1 MAKTELT
8 SKLISR
14 FERLSGRRQNW
25 ETHWQEVADYML
37 PRKADVT
44 KTRSKGDKRTELIFD
59 SSPLQSVDLLAASLH
74 GMLTN
79 PSTPWFTL
87 RYKDQEIE
95 NDDEAKLWLESA
107 TDAMYVAFNR
117 SNFQQEIFELY
128 HDLITFGT
136 ACMFVQDDD
145 EDTLKFST
153 RHINEIYIAE
163 NEKGKVD
170 TVYRLFKMSVRAA
183 FQQFGEAISTSTK
196 GLITKDPYEE
206 ISILHAVYPRNDFDP
221 KKQDRKNMPFES
233 VYMEY
238 KNLNE
243 LSVAGFKE
251 FPFVVPRYLKASHE
265 IYGRSPAMTAL
276 PDVKMLN
283 EMSKTT
289 IKAAQKQVDP
299 PLLVPDD
306 GFLLPVRTVPGG
318 LNFYRSGTRDRI
330 EPLNI
335 GANNPL
341 GLNMEEQRRNSIRN
355 VFYVNQ
361 LMMQQGPQMTATEVI
376 QRNEEK
382 MRLLGPVLGRLQSE
396 LLKPLIDR
404 CFAIMV
410 RKNIFPPAPEI
421 ISGRDVEIEYVSPL
435 AKAQKSTELQS
446 IIRGIEIMGQL
457 ANVAP
462 VFDYI
467 NFDNLVKHLTNII
480 GIPQKVLKTNSE
492 VLAEREAKQ
501 AQAQQMQEMQQL
513 QQVAKAGGDIAPLAK
528 ALPQDAQA
536 IAEGVGE
543 QLTE

>member
-1 MAKTELT
+1 MAKTDLT
-8 SKLISR
+8 KTIMAR
-14 FERLSGRRQNW
+14 FDRLKTGRQNW
-25 ETHWQEVADYML
+25 ETHWQEVADYMQ

-44 KTRSKGDKRTELIFD
+44 RTRSRGDKRTELIFD
-59 SSPLQSVDLLAASLH
+59 SSPIQAVELLAASLH

-79 PSTPWFTL
+79 PSTPWFSL
-87 RYKDQEIE
+87 RYKDEGLDS
-95 NDDEAKLWLESA
+95 DDEAKLWLEGV
-107 TDAMYVAFNR
+107 TDTMYTAFNR

-136 ACMFVQDDD
+136 AAMFIEEDQDDL
-145 EDTLKFST
+145 LKFST
-153 RHINEIYIAE
+153 RHINEIFITE
-163 NEKGKVD
+163 NDKGRID
-170 TVYRLFKMSVRAA
+170 TVYRKFKITLRAA
-183 FQQFGEAISTSTK
+183 AQQFGSSLSEEAK
-196 GLITKDPYEE
+196 NKVEKDPFDE
-206 ISILHAVYPRNDFDP
+206 IDILHAVYPRQDFDP
-221 KKQDRKNMPFES
+221 RKKDKENMEFES
-233 VYMEY
+233 VYIEY
-238 KNLNE
+238 KNGNE
-243 LSVAGFKE
+243 LSVGGFVE

-341 GLNMEEQRRNSIRN
+341 GLNMEEQRRTAIRN
-355 VFYVNQ
+355 VFYVDQ
-361 LMMQQGPQMTATEVI
+361 LLLQQGPQMTATEVI

-396 LLKPLIDR
+396 LLKPMIDR
-404 CFAIMV
+404 CFAILL
-410 RKNIFPPAPEI
+410 RNNQFAPAPDFL
-421 ISGRDVEIEYVSPL
+421 SGQDIEIEYVSPL
-435 AKAQKSTELQS
+435 AKAQKGTELSS
-446 IIRGIEIMGQL
+446 ITRAIEILGSL

-467 NFDNLVKHLTNII
+467 NFDSLVKHIADLV
-480 GIPQKVLKTNSE
+480 GVPQKVLKLQSQVN
-492 VLAEREAKQ
+492 AEREQQ
-501 AQAQQMQEMQQL
+501 AQLAEQQAQMQQMQ
-513 QQVAKAGGDIAPLAK
+513 QVADAGGKIAPLAK
-528 ALPQDAQA
+528 ALPEEAKA
-536 IAEGVGE
+536 LVNAE
-543 QLTE
+543 

>member
-1 MAKTELT
+1 MAQTDLT
-8 SKLISR
+8 KSLKRRFDKLKAN
-14 FERLSGRRQNW
+14 RQNW

-87 RYKDQEIE
+87 RYKDPEIE

-183 FQQFGEAISTSTK
+183 FQQFGESISTSTK

-410 RKNIFPPAPEI
+410 RRNIFPPAPEI

-528 ALPQDAQA
+528 ALPQEAQA
-536 IAEGVGE
+536 VAEGVGE